1 MLTAVL
7 LIAYAPRKW
16 FKNKQFV
23 NLGNIVSQEMK
34 TTERFIIFRHI
45 DGCKLSVKL
54 CLNVNDIF

>member
-7 LIAYAPRKW
+7 LIAYASRKW

-34 TTERFIIFRHI
+34 TTERFIIFRTYRWLQI
-45 DGCKLSVKL
+45 KRKTMLKCK
-54 CLNVNDIF
+54 

>member
-34 TTERFIIFRHI
+34 TTERFIIFRTYRWLQI
-45 DGCKLSVKL
+45 KRKTMLKCK
-54 CLNVNDIF
+54 